1 VTAFVLVH
9 GAWHGGWCWSRV
21 VERLWARGHRAYAPT
36 LTGLGER
43 AHLFS
48 GDITLTT
55 HIDDVANLLR
65 YEDLH
70 DVVLCGHSYGG
81 CVIAGVIEREAA
93 RIAAAVF
100 LDAFVP
106 QNGESVFAIVPPAQR
121 ERQLN
126 AIADGGAGIAL
137 PPIPAAHFRVNE
149 ADRAMV
155 DARCVPQ
162 PAGTFGERIVLT
174 GAQNGV
180 TRRSFVRATGYPSPT
195 FDRFRSAA
203 EGDGWHVYDVA
214 CGHDV
219 MLDDPD
225 RLAAILEA
233 EARAA

>member
-1 VTAFVLVH
+1 VTTFVLVH

-36 LTGLGER
+36 LTGLGDR

-48 GDITLTT
+48 GDITLAT
-55 HIDDVANLLR
+55 HVADVANLLH
-65 YEDLH
+65 YDDLR

-81 CVIAGVIEREAA
+81 CVIAGAIERAPE
-93 RIAAAVF
+93 RIASAVF
-100 LDAFVP
+100 LDAFIP
-106 QNGESVFAIVPPAQR
+106 QNGQAVFDIVPPEQR
-121 ERQLN
+121 ARQLE
-126 AIADGGAGIAL
+126 AIAGAGGIAL
-137 PPIPAAHFRVNE
+137 PPIPAANFRVNA

-174 GAQNGV
+174 DAQARV
-180 TRRSFVRATGYPSPT
+180 AHRSFVRATAYPSVT
-195 FDRFRSAA
+195 FDRFRGAA
-203 EGDGWHVYDVA
+203 ADAGWTVYDVP

-225 RLAAILEA
+225 RLVEILLA
-233 EARAA
+233 ETG

>member
-1 VTAFVLVH
+1 MTTFVLVH

-48 GDITLTT
+48 GDITLAT
-55 HIDDVANLLR
+55 HVDDVANMLR

-81 CVIAGVIEREAA
+81 CVIAGVIEREPG
-93 RIAAAVF
+93 RIGAAVF

-106 QNGESVFAIVPPAQR
+106 HDGQSVFEMVPPAQR

-126 AIADGGAGIAL
+126 AIADAGGIAL

-155 DARCVPQ
+155 DARCVAQ
-162 PAGTFGERIVLT
+162 PAGTFGEHIVMT
-174 GAQNGV
+174 DAQEQV
-180 TRRSFVRATGYPSPT
+180 TRRAFVRAVGYPSAS
-195 FDRFRSAA
+195 FDRSRAEAEAA
-203 EGDGWHVYDVA
+203 GWRLYDVD

-225 RLAAILEA
+225 RLTEILLA
-233 EARAA
+233 QID

>member
-1 VTAFVLVH
+1 VTTFVLVH

-36 LTGLGER
+36 LTGLGDR

-48 GDITLTT
+48 GDVTLST
-55 HIDDVANLLR
+55 HVADVANLLH
-65 YEDLH
+65 YDDLR

-81 CVIAGVIEREAA
+81 CVISGAIERAPE
-93 RIAAAVF
+93 RIASAVF
-100 LDAFVP
+100 LDAFIP
-106 QNGESVFAIVPPAQR
+106 QNGEAVFDIVPPEQR
-121 ERQLN
+121 ARQLE
-126 AIADGGAGIAL
+126 ALAGAGGIAL
-137 PPIPAAHFRVNE
+137 PPIPAANFRVNE

-174 GAQNGV
+174 DAQARV
-180 TRRSFVRATGYPSPT
+180 ARRSFVRATAYPSVT
-195 FDRFRSAA
+195 FDRFRGFAA
-203 EGDGWHVYDVA
+203 GAGWTVYDVP

-225 RLAAILEA
+225 RLVEILLA
-233 EARAA
+233 EAG